1 MASHS
6 NEECFTVT
14 AEMYQEIVRCAAH
27 DFLWAQYFLLI
38 NTCLENLKRIPSTPE
53 QRDQANVE
61 ELLIDCL
68 DRLADT
74 IATLLPGGI
83 DEFRS
88 YLKSAVCRQRHQEI
102 ARYSKT

>member
-6 NEECFTVT
+6 NEECLTVT
-14 AEMYQEIVRCAAH
+14 AEMYQEIVRRAAR
-27 DFLWAQYFLLI
+27 DSLWSQYFLI
-38 NTCLENLKRIPSTPE
+38 TNACLENIRHVPRTPE
-53 QRDQANVE
+53 QCDQANVE

-74 IATLLPGGI
+74 IAILLPGGI

-88 YLKSAVCRQRHQEI
+88 YLKSAVYQQRH
-102 ARYSKT
+102 